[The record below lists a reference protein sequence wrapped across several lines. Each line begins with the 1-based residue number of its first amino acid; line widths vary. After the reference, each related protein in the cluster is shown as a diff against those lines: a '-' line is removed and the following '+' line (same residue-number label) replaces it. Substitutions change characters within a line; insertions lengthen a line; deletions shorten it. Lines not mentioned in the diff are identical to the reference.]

1 MVGLADAADRRVGAY
16 SKGMGMR
23 LNFVRALLHDPDIV
37 FLDEPTSGIDPGN
50 ARVVKDAIAGLADDG
65 KTVFLTTHDMT
76 VADELCDRVAF
87 LVDGRMPLVDAPE
100 SLKRQHGS
108 RTLAVTVETDAGTRT
123 DRFELD
129 GLDADAAF
137 QRLLADE
144 RVETMHTE
152 EATLEDV
159 FLEVTGSNWR
169 DRSLPGRFARSALAA
184 MLAWDVC
191 IQARY
196 GFYAVYAVVTGF
208 YLVVL
213 DALPASLV
221 DRALVLVVVTD
232 TAVLGFYFIGALV
245 LIEKREGVLDALLV
259 TPLGLRG
266 YLLSKAASLTLLA
279 TLASGVV
286 VGFTHGTRVAVA
298 PLLAGVALTASLF
311 VLVGV
316 AAVARFDTVN
326 RYFFGAVLYGAV
338 LYARPSRVSRRV

>member
-1 MVGLADAADRRVGAY
+1 MLTVRDLRYTYPGAESPTLHGLDFAVDDGEVFGFLGPSGAGKSTTQRVLTGLLTDYEGSVRVFDTEVADWGGELYERVGVADESPNHYRKLTGRENLALFASLHDGATEDADELLSMVGLADAADRRVGAY

-159 FLEVTGSNWR
+159 FLEVTGEQ
-169 DRSLPGRFARSALAA
+169 LA
-184 MLAWDVC
+184 
-191 IQARY
+191 
-196 GFYAVYAVVTGF
+196 
-208 YLVVL
+208 
-213 DALPASLV
+213 
-221 DRALVLVVVTD
+221 
-232 TAVLGFYFIGALV
+232 
-245 LIEKREGVLDALLV
+245 
-259 TPLGLRG
+259 
-266 YLLSKAASLTLLA
+266 
-279 TLASGVV
+279 
-286 VGFTHGTRVAVA
+286 
-298 PLLAGVALTASLF
+298 
-311 VLVGV
+311 
-316 AAVARFDTVN
+316 
-326 RYFFGAVLYGAV
+326 
-338 LYARPSRVSRRV
+338 